1 MDKQKLQALLQE
13 LETWHEN
20 NEFSKI
26 IMAIN
31 AVPEAER
38 PYELTCLL
46 ARAYNN
52 LVVMEDE
59 NSQYLKRSIALLE
72 SVQQQGENDPLWH
85 YRLGYAYYFSMHFR
99 KALRCFQAALRLD
112 PQDEDT
118 QDFIQLTQK
127 QCVRHYNK

>member
-1 MDKQKLQALLQE
+1 MADLSFLNQLKQ
-13 LETWHEN
+13 WHDDN
-20 NEFSKI
+20 AFQKI
-26 IMAIN
+26 IDAI
-31 AVPEAER
+31 EAI
-38 PYELTCLL
+38 PQAKWDYELICQL

-59 NSQYLKRSIALLE
+59 SSQYLKRSIALLE